1 MAECYSGANFEAIA
15 IDKEAHG
22 MAARLQETNR
32 FEAVGK
38 SGQRYIIIESTQ
50 QISLDATKDGRTL
63 WADDSIFLRA
73 VNFGP
78 VGQISDSE
86 FVVFLSGET
95 LKRV

>member
-1 MAECYSGANFEAIA
+1 MAT
-15 IDKEAHG
+15 
-22 MAARLQETNR
+22 RLQETDR

-38 SGQRYIIIESTQ
+38 TGRRYIIVESTQ

-63 WADDSIFLRA
+63 WADESRFLRA

-86 FVVFLSGET
+86 FVVFLSGER

>member
-1 MAECYSGANFEAIA
+1 MAT
-15 IDKEAHG
+15 
-22 MAARLQETNR
+22 RLQETNR

-38 SGQRYIIIESTQ
+38 SGQRYRISESTQ

-63 WADDSIFLRA
+63 WADDSRFLRA

-86 FVVFLSGET
+86 FVVFLSGER

>member
-1 MAECYSGANFEAIA
+1 MAS
-15 IDKEAHG
+15 
-22 MAARLQETNR
+22 RLQETNR
-32 FEAVGK
+32 FEAVGN

-63 WADDSIFLRA
+63 WADGSRFLRA

-86 FVVFLSGET
+86 FVVFISGER
-95 LKRV
+95 LKRI

>member
-1 MAECYSGANFEAIA
+1 MAS
-15 IDKEAHG
+15 
-22 MAARLQETNR
+22 RLQETNR
-32 FEAVGK
+32 FEVVGN

-63 WADDSIFLRA
+63 WADGSRFLRA

-86 FVVFLSGET
+86 FVVFISGER
-95 LKRV
+95 LKRI